1 MVLSLQESLLKVPL
15 LSSWETCRF
24 LSLEESS
31 AFLHYKA
38 TMKSWVEA
46 LSTNKLVSN
55 FY

>member
-1 MVLSLQESLLKVPL
+1 MVLSLQERLLKVPL

-24 LSLEESS
+24 LYLEESS
-31 AFLHYKA
+31 AIPPYKA